1 MSKRISKHYYDE
13 IQNWLESISM
23 YISSIIKLEERLN
36 EIVLRNSIVDIA
48 AKVEVHQ
55 LLLEK
60 IMDKLHRIQT
70 DLKIHESTLQ
80 EDDVFID
87 DQNLSNE
94 VDTLHVELTDK
105 VKNAEKEFIDVKYYC
120 NSFLTEILK

>member
-13 IQNWLESISM
+13 LQNWFESIEF
-23 YISSIIKLEERLN
+23 YIQAIIKLEERLN

-70 DLKIHESTLQ
+70 ELKIHESELKVD
-80 EDDVFID
+80 EIFID
-87 DQNLSNE
+87 DE
-94 VDTLHVELTDK
+94 KITDEIDATHVALTEK
-105 VKNAEKEFIDVKYYC
+105 VKSAEKEFIDVKYYC
-120 NSFLTEILK
+120 NSFLTETLK

>member
-13 IQNWLESISM
+13 IQNWQDSISL

-60 IMDKLHRIQT
+60 IMDKLHRIQI
-70 DLKIHESTLQ
+70 DLRIHESSLK
-80 EDDVFID
+80 ENDVFID
-87 DQNLSNE
+87 DKSISTE
-94 VDTLHVELTDK
+94 VERLHVELTDK

-120 NSFLTEILK
+120 NTFLTEILK